1 MLKVQLEPAKPTYVQ
16 IISEVKKA
24 LARGELNP
32 GDKLPSQRELAKMIK
47 VNANTVQRA
56 YREMEMKDLARTV
69 RGQGTFITS
78 DEQLLSNIRSKMIL
92 ELVDSFVLEMV
103 ALGCDH
109 ETINKLV
116 KERSLKND
124 EP

>member
-1 MLKVQLEPAKPTYVQ
+1 MLKVQFDPAKPIYLQ